1 MSFVLPTLPRIVS
14 GVKKTSPP
22 CRPRGMRRY
31 SAAHSGKSPAATG
44 DGSLID
50 NSEEQVQRGRHKG
63 KDADN
68 SYSTVACWWM
78 WWKVGA

>member
-14 GVKKTSPP
+14 GKKKTSPP
-22 CRPRGMRRY
+22 RRPRGMRRY
-31 SAAHSGKSPAATG
+31 SAAHSGKSPTATGG

-50 NSEEQVQRGRHKG
+50 NSEGKVQRGWHKG

-68 SYSTVACWWM
+68 SPSI
-78 WWKVGA
+78 

>member
-44 DGSLID
+44 GCSLID
-50 NSEEQVQRGRHKG
+50 NSNEDGIKVKMPTIRTALWLVGGCGERWGRRE
-63 KDADN
+63 
-68 SYSTVACWWM
+68 
-78 WWKVGA
+78 